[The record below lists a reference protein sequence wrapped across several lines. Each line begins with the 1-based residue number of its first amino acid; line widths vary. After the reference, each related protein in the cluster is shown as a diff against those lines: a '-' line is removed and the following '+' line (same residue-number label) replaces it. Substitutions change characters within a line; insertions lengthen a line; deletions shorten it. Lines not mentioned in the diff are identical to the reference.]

1 MKTVFRRWFM
11 AGLVLGILSLIAVVN
26 SQGQTGKGQRLVWQ
40 PLESFTTLT
49 AGVDYSATEV
59 LAIYNI
65 AGNTKN
71 AKSLFNNKKLA
82 QLAQKANVTLV
93 NSIPIPARASD
104 PNSTNSQVCGKILL
118 RFKLNQAGSI
128 SDTIAVLDQA
138 GISLVG
144 GDALYGVAP
153 HGLGLPSQTDSK
165 DTENIWGLKAIQTPE
180 KSNQGIGVRVAV
192 LDTGVTRIR
201 ALNMIPGANFVYPE
215 SPTPSTNDDFAL
227 VPEGHGTGVAGIIGG
242 SSANGLPVGVAPSS
256 SISPVKVCRADGHC
270 TDASVVMGVC
280 FALSKPVQAKVLNV
294 SLGSF
299 INSPILEGAIR
310 DANLEKALVVASA
323 GNTREF
329 EKLTDPRH
337 NLPVFPAAFSNDTSV
352 NLVNLMSIGAIDP
365 KMNYAKFATG
375 HKSVDMVAP
384 GVEVRTYSRTESAY
398 VNADGGTSYA
408 APYVSGTAALMFGK
422 NSSLF
427 PAQVKEILKKTADP
441 SGCHQLDP
449 VDSCGAGLLNV
460 AAAVT
465 ATP

>member
-1 MKTVFRRWFM
+1 MKTVFRRWLV
-11 AGLVLGILSLIAVVN
+11 AGLVLGISSLAAVVN
-26 SQGQTGKGQRLVWQ
+26 SQAQTDKRPRLVWQ
-40 PLESFTTLT
+40 PLESFKTLT
-49 AGVDYSATEV
+49 PEMDYSGNEV

-65 AGNTKN
+65 EGNAKN
-71 AKSLFNNKKLA
+71 AKSLFDNKKLA
-82 QLAQKANVTLV
+82 QLAKKANVTLV

-104 PNSTNSQVCGKILL
+104 PNGTNSQVCGKILL
-118 RFKLNQAGSI
+118 KFRLNQGNV
-128 SDTIAVLDQA
+128 SDTIAVLDQQ
-138 GISLVG
+138 GISIFG
-144 GDALYGVAP
+144 SDAPYGVAP
-153 HGLGLPSQTDSK
+153 QGLGLPSQTDSK
-165 DTENIWGLKAIQTPE
+165 DTGNFWGLQAVQAPE
-180 KSNQGIGVRVAV
+180 KSNQGKGVRVAV

-280 FALSKPVQAKVLNV
+280 FALSKSVQAKVLNV

-329 EKLTDPRH
+329 DPSDYRF
-337 NLPVFPAAFSNDTSV
+337 NLPVFPAAFSNDPRV
-352 NLVNLMSIGAIDP
+352 NLVNLMSIGAIDQN
-365 KMNYAKFATG
+365 MDYAKFATG

-384 GVEVRTYSRTESAY
+384 GVDVRTYSRTESAY
-398 VNADGGTSYA
+398 VNSSGGTSYA
-408 APYVSGTAALMFGK
+408 APYVSGAAALMFSK
-422 NSSLF
+422 NPSLF
-427 PAQVKEILKKTADP
+427 PAQVKQILKKTADP
-441 SGCHQLDP
+441 SGCNQVLAE
-449 VDSCGAGLLNV
+449 DSCGSGLLNV

>member
-1 MKTVFRRWFM
+1 MKTVFRRWLM
-11 AGLVLGILSLIAVVN
+11 AGLVLGISGFVAVVN
-26 SQGQTGKGQRLVWQ
+26 SQGQTSKGQRLVWQ
-40 PLESFTTLT
+40 PLESFKSLT
-49 AGVDYSATEV
+49 ADVDYSANEV

-71 AKSLFNNKKLA
+71 AKGLFNSKKLA

-104 PNSTNSQVCGKILL
+104 PNGTNSQVCGKILL
-118 RFKLNQAGSI
+118 QFRLNQGGGL
-128 SDTIAVLDQA
+128 SDTIAVLDQQ
-138 GISLVG
+138 GISLLGSDVV
-144 GDALYGVAP
+144 YGVAP
-153 HGLGLPSQTDSK
+153 KGLGLPDQTDSK
-165 DTENIWGLKAIQTPE
+165 DTGNIWGLTAVQAPE
-180 KSNQGIGVRVAV
+180 KSNQGNGVRVAV

-201 ALNMIPGANFVYPE
+201 ALNMILGANFVYPE
-215 SPTPSTNDDFAL
+215 SPSLATNDDFAL

-242 SSANGLPVGVAPSS
+242 SSANGLPVGIAPSS

-280 FALSKPVQAKVLNV
+280 FAVSKSVQAKVLNV

-329 EKLTDPRH
+329 DKTDPRR

-398 VNADGGTSYA
+398 VNVDGGTSYA
-408 APYVSGTAALMFGK
+408 APYVSGTAALMFSK
-422 NSSLF
+422 TPSLF

-441 SGCHQLDP
+441 SGCHQLET

-460 AAAVT
+460 TAAVT

>member
-1 MKTVFRRWFM
+1 M
-11 AGLVLGILSLIAVVN
+11 AGLVLGISSFVAVVN

-40 PLESFTTLT
+40 PLESFTTLK
-49 AGVDYSATEV
+49 AGVDYSANEI

-65 AGNTKN
+65 AGNAKN
-71 AKSLFNNKKLA
+71 AKSLFDNKKLA
-82 QLAQKANVTLV
+82 QLAKKANVTLV

-104 PNSTNSQVCGKILL
+104 PNGTNSQVCGKILL
-118 RFKLNQAGSI
+118 RFRLNQAGNVA
-128 SDTIAVLDQA
+128 DTIAVLDQQ
-138 GISLVG
+138 GITIFGS
-144 GDALYGVAP
+144 DAPYGVAP
-153 HGLGLPSQTDSK
+153 QGHGLPSQTDSY
-165 DTENIWGLKAIQTPE
+165 DSENIWGLKAVNTPE
-180 KSNQGIGVRVAV
+180 KSNQGKGVPIAV

-201 ALNMIPGANFVYPE
+201 AMNMIPGANFVYPE
-215 SPTPSTNDDFAL
+215 SPTPSTNDDFAP

-256 SISPVKVCRADGHC
+256 SISPVKVCRADGRC

-280 FALSKPVQAKVLNV
+280 FAVSKSVQAKVLNV

-329 EKLTDPRH
+329 NDPNDPRR

-365 KMNYAKFATG
+365 DMNYASFATA

-384 GVEVRTYSRTESAY
+384 GVDVRTYSRTESAY
-398 VNADGGTSYA
+398 VNSSGGTSYA
-408 APYVSGTAALMFGK
+408 APYVSGAAALMFSK

-427 PAQVKEILKKTADP
+427 PAQVKGILKKTADP
-441 SGCHQLDP
+441 SGCHQ
-449 VDSCGAGLLNV
+449 VHTEDSCGTGLLNV
-460 AAAVT
+460 AAAMT

>member
-1 MKTVFRRWFM
+1 MKTVFQRWLM
-11 AGLVLGILSLIAVVN
+11 AGLVLSISSLVAVVN
-26 SQGQTGKGQRLVWQ
+26 SQAQTDKRPRLVWQ
-40 PLESFTTLT
+40 QLESFKTLT
-49 AGVDYSATEV
+49 PNVDYSANEV

-65 AGNTKN
+65 AGNAKN
-71 AKSLFNNKKLA
+71 AKSLFDNKKLA
-82 QLAQKANVTLV
+82 QLTKKANVTLV

-118 RFKLNQAGSI
+118 RFRLNQAGNVT
-128 SDTIAVLDQA
+128 DTIAVLDQL
-138 GISLVG
+138 GITILG
-144 GDALYGVAP
+144 NDAPYGVAP
-153 HGLGLPSQTDSK
+153 HGFGLPAQTDST
-165 DTENIWGLKAIQTPE
+165 DTLNIWALEVVKALKQ
-180 KSNQGIGVRVAV
+180 KYQGKGVSVAV

-201 ALNMIPGANFVYPE
+201 ALKMILGANFVYPE
-215 SPTPSTNDDFAL
+215 SPSLATNDDFAL

-242 SSANGLPVGVAPSS
+242 SSANGLPVGVAPNS

-280 FALSKPVQAKVLNV
+280 FAVSKSVQAKVLNV

-329 EKLTDPRH
+329 DPSDYRF
-337 NLPVFPAAFSNDTSV
+337 NLPVFPAAFSNDPSV

-365 KMNYAKFATG
+365 NMNYADFATG

-384 GVEVRTYSRTESAY
+384 GVDVRTYSRTESAY
-398 VNADGGTSYA
+398 VNSSGGTSYA
-408 APYVSGTAALMFGK
+408 APYVSGTAALMFSK
-422 NSSLF
+422 NPSLS
-427 PAQVKEILKKTADP
+427 PTQVKKILKGTANP
-441 SGCHQLDP
+441 SGCNQ
-449 VDSCGAGLLNV
+449 VVAEDSCGAGLLNV
-460 AAAVT
+460 ASALI

>member
-1 MKTVFRRWFM
+1 MNQYRKWF
-11 AGLVLGILSLIAVVN
+11 VLASVALGVTFWALGFAQI
-26 SQGQTGKGQRLVWQ
+26 TTKDQ
-40 PLESFTTLT
+40 PVKWIPTEDFKKLQPD
-49 AGVDYSATEV
+49 VDYVANQV
-59 LAIYNI
+59 LAIYKPKDRKEYDLIRKDPQAANRI
-65 AGNTKN
+65 ATISKIAAA
-71 AKSLFNNKKLA
+71 AKVRLLEA
-82 QLAQKANVTLV
+82 IA
-93 NSIPIPARASD
+93 IPARAND
-104 PNSTNSQVCGKILL
+104 VNGTASQVCGQVIL
-118 RFKLNQAGSI
+118 RFSTEGNPVDSTATSFPNNGLI
-128 SDTIAVLDQA
+128 
-138 GISLVG
+138 
-144 GDALYGVAP
+144 YGVAP
-153 HGLGLPSQTDSK
+153 FGLGLPSQTDSY
-165 DTENIWGLKAIQTPE
+165 DSENLWALEAVKTP
-180 KSNQGIGVRVAV
+180 KQSNQGKGIRVAV

-201 ALNMIPGANFVYPE
+201 ALNMILGANFVYPE
-215 SPTPSTNDDFAL
+215 SPTPSTNDDFAP

-280 FALSKPVQAKVLNV
+280 FAVSKSVQAKVLNV

-329 EKLTDPRH
+329 DSSDYRF

-365 KMNYAKFATG
+365 DMNYAEFATG

-384 GVEVRTYSRTESAY
+384 GVDVRTYSRTESVY
-398 VNADGGTSYA
+398 VNSSGGTSYA
-408 APYVSGTAALMFGK
+408 APYVSGTAALMFSK

-427 PAQVKEILKKTADP
+427 PAQVKQILKKTADL
-441 SGCHQLDP
+441 SGCNQVLTE
-449 VDSCGAGLLNV
+449 DSCGTGLLNV